1 MSDIQDKQ
9 SKIRSANEEIQ
20 NQRRVIEN
28 KNLNLEEAYKK
39 LDGFQ
44 VEMDKL
50 RKEIDKLKKDIKA
63 LEKSIS
69 ENEKKKDDLL
79 NKLNHKIEIFKKRID
94 VMYKNRN
101 TGYVPMLLSSNDV
114 DDFLSRLTTMKS
126 VAQYDTD
133 LIKEMKETKK
143 EYELT
148 LVQLKGQKT
157 SLDEAMKNY
166 NYKEAELMDTIADQ
180 KDLISVIQ
188 HELKLS
194 LEEKNKLEKRVVELD
209 SEISSLS
216 QKLKERLEREE
227 AERQRL
233 AEEERKRI
241 EAEKR
246 AREQAA
252 QTQSSLLNETNEL
265 SNVSVNLRN
274 LLPDGEFKPFDGNVV
289 YYSQREEPWASTRYG
304 NGIYGTIAANGC
316 GPTSMAMVL
325 SSMTNA
331 VVTPADMANYSTL
344 GGHVMPGDGGSFWS
358 LFPAAASEY
367 GLSCRQTTNQNEIVQ
382 ALASGSMVIASQ
394 TNALG
399 NYWTIGGHFIVLSG
413 ITPDGQIKVADPW
426 SRAKSAITHSQTQV
440 FVPMRAAWIISK

>member
-1 MSDIQDKQ
+1 M
-9 SKIRSANEEIQ
+9 
-20 NQRRVIEN
+20 
-28 KNLNLEEAYKK
+28 
-39 LDGFQ
+39 
-44 VEMDKL
+44 
-50 RKEIDKLKKDIKA
+50 KLK
-63 LEKSIS
+63 
-69 ENEKKKDDLL
+69 
-79 NKLNHKIEIFKKRID
+79 
-94 VMYKNRN
+94 
-101 TGYVPMLLSSNDV
+101 
-114 DDFLSRLTTMKS
+114 
-126 VAQYDTD
+126 
-133 LIKEMKETKK
+133 
-143 EYELT
+143 
-148 LVQLKGQKT
+148 
-157 SLDEAMKNY
+157 
-166 NYKEAELMDTIADQ
+166 
-180 KDLISVIQ
+180 
-188 HELKLS
+188 
-194 LEEKNKLEKRVVELD
+194 
-209 SEISSLS
+209 
-216 QKLKERLEREE
+216 
-227 AERQRL
+227 
-233 AEEERKRI
+233 
-241 EAEKR
+241 KR